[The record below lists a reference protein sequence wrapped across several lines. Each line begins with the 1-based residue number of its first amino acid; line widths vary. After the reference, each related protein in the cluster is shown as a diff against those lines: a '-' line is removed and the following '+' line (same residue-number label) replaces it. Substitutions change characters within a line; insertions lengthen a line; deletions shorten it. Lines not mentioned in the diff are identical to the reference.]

1 MLLIHVSVSTHLS
14 MTLSTSATH
23 PPTIVNLAQAHSAL
37 TALLALQAIVLHV
50 WELTEQHQTAPV
62 QSVMQIFL

>member
-1 MLLIHVSVSTHLS
+1 